1 MPKTITVYTSNNCSY
16 CVMVKKYLDM
26 KGASYNEINIET
38 DPTKRDEMTAISG
51 QHRVP
56 VTVIENENGQKDISV
71 GYNLSSL
78 SSALS

>member
-1 MPKTITVYTSNNCSY
+1 MVKNITVYTSNNCSY

-26 KGASYNEINIET
+26 KGASYDEINIEIN
-38 DPTKRDEMTAISG
+38 PERRDEMTQLSG

-56 VTVIENENGQKDISV
+56 VTIIEQTDGKKDISV

-78 SSALS
+78 ASAIS